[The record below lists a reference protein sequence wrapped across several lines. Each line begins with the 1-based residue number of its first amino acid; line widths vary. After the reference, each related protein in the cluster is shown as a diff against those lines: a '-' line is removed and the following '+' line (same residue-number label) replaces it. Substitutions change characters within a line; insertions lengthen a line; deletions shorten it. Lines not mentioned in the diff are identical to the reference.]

1 MRKKITAPDRQFTRK
16 AGLSWPAFAA
26 IALAAPAAAIAQ
38 TTPGKAA
45 SHEASGLEEVVVTAR
60 RRDENLAN
68 VPIAITAISPEQ
80 LVERSIRTDSDLQL
94 AVPGLT
100 IRQTQ
105 GNNSLTYSIRGQSA
119 DTFSNSPSAVV
130 TYLNEVP
137 LTISGAST
145 FFDLESVQVLK
156 GPQGTL
162 FGRNATG
169 GAVLYTTAKP
179 QNELQASLLT
189 RVGNLDLAEV
199 EGMVNVPIVEDKVL
213 LRGAF
218 NSVQRDG
225 YIHNS
230 LNDEDLGETDRQSGR
245 ISLAVMPTEKI
256 ENITVAQFSNTDS
269 TNTGASYTYS
279 VYQCGDTNK
288 GVALTCGSGLLFSPA
303 LDDAF
308 QSPGAWAS
316 YLAAHPDAYPAGLP
330 AYVDEQ
336 RRLGAYRTKHP
347 GEADH
352 KSDDWMVTNAT
363 TFELSDSIR
372 IKNILGASHS
382 QVDSEQ
388 PQLGAPFVTILTK
401 NLVTGESG
409 NELDVE
415 SLSEELQL
423 HGTALDDALTYIAG
437 VYFQRAET
445 DTLWPQTYFD
455 VSPVLPPSSVTSNFR
470 ATNETQA
477 VYAQGSY
484 DLGAFTGVEG
494 LRFTAGARYTWE
506 HVDFEQLAAS
516 TYTADAPDQ
525 SETYSDPSWELGL
538 EYQATDTLLT
548 YIKTRGSF
556 RSGGFNGAAPPVNA
570 DATGGGNMFDS
581 ETTQDVEAGLKFRGT
596 VADRPAMLN
605 VAVYQQWIDD
615 VQRVEFPDPDGPG
628 GLASISVTANVPE
641 EEIKGIEV
649 EASIMALSWLE
660 LGVSG
665 AYTDAEFT
673 DNAVNLFGNVYSYGP
688 VGDTPEQSGV
698 AYVRIELPTDASVG
712 QISLR
717 GEIYAQSEQYF
728 SNTFDSL
735 GPGTRLDGYE
745 LVSAR
750 MDWKEILGSKF
761 AAALFGKNLT
771 DEEYFV
777 GGMTLASALGHNAAA
792 VGEPRTYGL
801 ELSYEY

>member
-1 MRKKITAPDRQFTRK
+1 MTTTTGHDGLHFTRR
-16 AGLSWPAFAA
+16 ASVPWSRLAVLALLAPVAA
-26 IALAAPAAAIAQ
+26 VAQ
-38 TTPGKAA
+38 TAPGKAGAQDA
-45 SHEASGLEEVVVTAR
+45 SELEEVVVTAR
-60 RRDENLAN
+60 RRDESQAN

-80 LVERSIRTDSDLQL
+80 LLERSIRTDSDLQL

-179 QNELQASLLT
+179 TDELDAAL
-189 RVGNLDLAEV
+189 RVRAGNLDLAEV
-199 EGMVNVPIVEDKVL
+199 EGMVNVPVVEDKVL

-218 NSVQRDG
+218 NSYQRDG
-225 YIHNS
+225 YIHNI

-256 ENITVAQFSNTDS
+256 RNTAVVQFAKNDS

-288 GVALTCGSGLLFSPA
+288 GVALSCGSGLLFSPA
-303 LDDAF
+303 LDSVFGPGSWDA
-308 QSPGAWAS
+308 

-330 AYVDEQ
+330 AYVEEQ
-336 RRLGAYRTKHP
+336 RRIGAYRTRHP

-352 KSDDWMVTNAT
+352 KSDDWMVTNTT
-363 TFELSDSIR
+363 TFDLGEDLR

-388 PQLGAPFVTILTK
+388 PQLGAPFLTIMTK

-423 HGTALDDALTYIAG
+423 QGTAFDDALSYIAG
-437 VYFQRAET
+437 VYLQRLET

-455 VSPVLPPSSVTSNFR
+455 VSPVLPPASVTDNFR
-470 ATNETQA
+470 SVNETQA

-484 DLGAFTGVEG
+484 DLGGLTGVEN
-494 LRFTAGARYTWE
+494 LRVTAGARYTWE
-506 HVDFEQLAAS
+506 HVEFGQLANS
-516 TYTADAPDQ
+516 TYKAGARDQ

-538 EYQATDTLLT
+538 EYQATDSLLT

-556 RSGGFNGAAPPVNA
+556 RSGGFNGAAPPVNT

-581 ETTQDVEAGLKFRGT
+581 ETTQDVEAGLKFRGS

-615 VQRVEFPDPDGPG
+615 VQRVEFPDPDGAGPI
-628 GLASISVTANVPE
+628 ASISVTANVPE
-641 EEIKGIEV
+641 EEIKGIEL
-649 EASIMALSWLE
+649 EASIMAASWLE
-660 LGVSG
+660 LGVIG

-673 DNAVNLFGNVYSYGP
+673 DNEVSLFGTVYSYGP

-698 AYVRIELPTDASVG
+698 AYARIELPTDDSIG
-712 QISLR
+712 RISLR
-717 GEIYAQSEQYF
+717 GEIYAQGKQYF
-728 SNTFDSL
+728 SNTYDSL
-735 GPGTRLDGYE
+735 GPDTKLPSYE

-750 MDWKEILGSKF
+750 LDWKQMLGTKF
-761 AAALFGKNLT
+761 SSALFGKNLT

-801 ELSYEY
+801 ELSYDY